1 MKSLF
6 RVFFLMMAAVFI
18 ALPSGHASPVDSVD
32 ESYDFH
38 KIKNVMIYDID
49 LSSQTSLTASDITSL
64 QQNFRMQAEKLLEI
78 PSLDKV
84 KLNRKI
90 SLAIGKDLDVIEKNN
105 PDEYATLVNDNL
117 RVVADIYVKS
127 ELVEYS
133 IGTYTIPAHTDWKTV
148 TDYDTYRDKDGH
160 THTVSRE
167 RTIPVYVPE
176 QHGPY
181 THVKM
186 RFSSY
191 DTTTG
196 KVIFTREEIREEDNS
211 RDCLDTYNK
220 IVRSYFRDL
229 RKKIK

>member
-1 MKSLF
+1 MRSLF
-6 RVFFLMMAAVFI
+6 RIFFLTLAAVFI
-18 ALPSGHASPVDSVD
+18 ALPSGYASPVDSVD

-49 LSSQTSLTASDITSL
+49 LSGQELSDSDKTSL

-84 KLNRKI
+84 RLNRKI

-105 PDEYATLVNDNL
+105 PEEYAALVNSNL

-127 ELVEYS
+127 ELIDYT

-160 THTVSRE
+160 THTVSHQ

-176 QHGPY
+176 QQGPY

-186 RFSSY
+186 RFYSY
-191 DTTTG
+191 DALTG
-196 KVIFTREEIREEDNS
+196 KVIFTREETREDDDS